1 MPGDADSVDGAN
13 GKTTAS
19 TTHTFTT
26 SAVSS
31 DTLPITSSYH
41 DNIYQIIL
49 YQSPYEIHG
58 TDAGV
63 TNPDEA
69 TPVLT
74 VKYKG
79 VEVATIAVP
88 QSNTQ
93 GANDKGYNLY
103 FFGCFVPQSNTCGGG
118 YIDHGGSGYYDP
130 FDSSDFVTGALV
142 VGDAGLCS
150 ATRKLE

>member
-1 MPGDADSVDGAN
+1 MVKILLVGKQQLLPLTLLLRPLFLRKLLIN
-13 GKTTAS
+13 GII
-19 TTHTFTT
+19 HD
-26 SAVSS
+26 VS
-31 DTLPITSSYH
+31 PITSSYH

-79 VEVATIAVP
+79 VQVATIAVP
-88 QSNTQ
+88 PEENVRRL
-93 GANDKGYNLY
+93 KFY

-118 YIDHGGSGYYDP
+118 YINQGGKGYYDI
-130 FDSSDFVTGALV
+130 FSTSDFVAGALV
-142 VGDAGLCS
+142 LGDAGLCS
-150 ATRKLE
+150 ASRKLE